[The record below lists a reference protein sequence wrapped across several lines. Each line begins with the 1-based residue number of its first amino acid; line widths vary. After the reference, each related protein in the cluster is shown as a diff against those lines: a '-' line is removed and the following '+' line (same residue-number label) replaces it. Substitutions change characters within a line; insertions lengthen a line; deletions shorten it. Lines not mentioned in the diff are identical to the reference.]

1 MNLNDLAYDC
11 NEVSRSKGW
20 LQETRTFGDL
30 IALMHSE
37 LSEALEEF
45 RAGHELNEVYVIEGK
60 PEGVPIE
67 LADCLIRIL
76 QACGEHGID
85 IETAYH
91 QKMAFNMTRSHKH
104 GGKVI

>member
-45 RAGHELNEVYVIEGK
+45 RDGKELNEVYVVDGK

-76 QACGEHGID
+76 QACGNHGID
-85 IETAYH
+85 IETAY
-91 QKMAFNMTRSHKH
+91 QTKMAYNMTRPHKH